1 MEPGKVTE
9 PAVTGGATG
18 GAITPT
24 ATAPA
29 SATATATAT
38 APATPPATPPAGNFD
53 DAIARIVDSAQR
65 LGVELDEKEARAWV
79 DAMANEEAGGD
90 LLVDV
95 NTGVYGHRVSMLDFA
110 PADLARFRE
119 MGKIVGFDDRP
130 PEVMTALS
138 ISGSAAQSKINTFP
152 ADCDFFERINIK
164 AGTREDACAVLA
176 DMIRE
181 KALATANGS
190 GYKLWEVKFGQH
202 PVEATKAGKPVG
214 VKSPMS
220 WTPAEVAAG
229 RMEVELLDGTKA
241 VYTWADATRDPG
253 WCKLDWVIS
262 DKERGKLANASN
274 VLDTT
279 WEGPDGAI
287 VPLDGFLDPYFQEVY
302 LDADSIPIFSKLV
315 KELSADTVDDYVEA
329 LEHEVWKYT
338 VKDPN
343 FGKVARRLYNVF
355 RMNGRYAEAAF
366 IRELFDEP
374 ITALYQVSALI
385 DTLNDAAGGG
395 EDFDVETMTEQVD
408 KLIMSAIQALDGPE
422 EAEMVG
428 HLLKLRNS
436 IQTRGAAADRAED
449 MTNVQTAAM
458 KAVNDYFER
467 ALRSVPEID
476 AYLNEIAARPS

>member
-1 MEPGKVTE
+1 MEPGK
-9 PAVTGGATG
+9 AVAAGAATVSK
-18 GAITPT
+18 T
-24 ATAPA
+24 ADYDA
-29 SATATATAT
+29 
-38 APATPPATPPAGNFD
+38 
-53 DAIARIVDSAQR
+53 AIAKIVESAQR
-65 LGVELDEKEARAWV
+65 IGVELDEKEAREWV
-79 DAMANEEAGGD
+79 DAMTNEEAGGD

-130 PEVMTALS
+130 PNVLTALS
-138 ISGSAAQSKINTFP
+138 ISGSAAQSKINSFP

-164 AGTREDACAVLA
+164 AESREAACAILA

-181 KALATANGS
+181 KALATAS
-190 GYKLWEVKFGQH
+190 GPGHRLREVKFGQH
-202 PVEATKAGKPVG
+202 PVEATKGGKPVG

-220 WTPAEVAAG
+220 WTLDEVRAG
-229 RMEVELLDGTKA
+229 QMEVTLMDGSKA

-253 WCKLDWVIS
+253 WCKIDWVIS
-262 DKERGKLANASN
+262 DRSRGKLANASN

-279 WEGPDGAI
+279 WEAPDGKI

-338 VKDPN
+338 VEHPSY
-343 FGKVARRLYNVF
+343 GKVARRLYNVF
-355 RMNGRYAEAAF
+355 RMNGHYAEAAF

-374 ITALYQVSALI
+374 ITALYQVAALI
-385 DTLNDAAGGG
+385 QTLDDAANSG
-395 EDFDVETMTEQVD
+395 EDFDAETMVAQVD
-408 KLIMSAIQALDGPE
+408 TLIMSAIQALDGPE

-436 IQTRGAAADRAED
+436 IQKRGAEADRAED
-449 MTNVQTAAM
+449 VTDVQDAAL

-476 AYLNEIAARPS
+476 AYLAEIVARAP

>member
-1 MEPGKVTE
+1 MEPGKATE
-9 PAVTGGATG
+9 TAGA
-18 GAITPT
+18 A
-24 ATAPA
+24 AAA
-29 SATATATAT
+29 RSAD
-38 APATPPATPPAGNFD
+38 FD
-53 DAIARIVDSAQR
+53 VAIAKIVESAQH
-65 LGVELDEKEARAWV
+65 LGMELDETEARQWV

-95 NTGVYGHRVSMLDFA
+95 NTGVYGHRVSMLDFQ
-110 PADLARFRE
+110 PEDLARFRE

-130 PEVMTALS
+130 PNVLTALS
-138 ISGSAAQSKINTFP
+138 ISGSAAQSKINSFP

-164 AGTREDACAVLA
+164 ADTRAAACAILA
-176 DMIRE
+176 DMMRE
-181 KALATANGS
+181 KTIATSNGP

-202 PVEATKAGKPVG
+202 PVEAKKGGKPVG

-220 WTPAEVAAG
+220 WTADEIRSG
-229 RMEVELLDGTKA
+229 QMEVELLDGTKA
-241 VYTWADATRDPG
+241 VYTWADAARDPG

-262 DKERGKLANASN
+262 DKGRGKLANASN
-274 VLDTT
+274 VLDPT
-279 WEGPDGAI
+279 WEAPDGTI

-302 LDADSIPIFSKLV
+302 LDTDSIPIFSKLV

-338 VKDPN
+338 VEHPSY
-343 FGKVARRLYNVF
+343 GKVARRLYNVF
-355 RMNGRYAEAAF
+355 RMNGHYAEAAF

-374 ITALYQVSALI
+374 ITALYQVAAMI
-385 DTLNDAAGGG
+385 RTIGDAANSGD
-395 EDFDVETMTEQVD
+395 DFDSETMTTQVD

-428 HLLKLRNS
+428 HLMKLRNS
-436 IQTRGAAADRAED
+436 ILKRSDEADRAED
-449 MTNVQTAAM
+449 MSDVQDAAM

-476 AYLNEIAARPS
+476 AYLKEIAARAP